1 MKKLLLSL
9 LLGVML
15 IVGIAPV
22 TDVEAAKRYGSYA
35 ISSRYGDYVEHDPGQ
50 VTISFWPASP
60 KIKGYYVKLTDERGR
75 YVWEGYTRNWNE
87 QRTYQL
93 GRDHKKYRIYV
104 RTNAG
109 NASVSF
115 R

>member
-1 MKKLLLSL
+1 MKRIVSSV

-15 IVGIAPV
+15 VALIAPFSV
-22 TDVEAAKRYGSYA
+22 AEAAKRSGGYS
-35 ISSRYGDYVEHDPGQ
+35 ISSRYCDYVEHGPGQ
-50 VTISFWPASP
+50 VTIAFWPASS
-60 KIKGYYVKLTDERGR
+60 KVKGYYVLLRDEKGK
-75 YVWEGYTRNWNE
+75 YIWEGYHRGWNDSE
-87 QRTYQL
+87 TYQL

-109 NASVSF
+109 NGSVTF